1 MHSLEKILD
10 DLKTKK
16 IISTSDYKKLLNSLD
31 TITSLYTKLEKKT
44 DIQLSLKSY
53 LITFFHLRAGTYD
66 IEVDRY
72 RNKINTYKI
81 DNINDILSLNSNLWT
96 NFRR

>member
-31 TITSLYTKLEKKT
+31 TITFVYKAGKKP

-81 DNINDILSLNSNLWT
+81 EI
-96 NFRR
+96 